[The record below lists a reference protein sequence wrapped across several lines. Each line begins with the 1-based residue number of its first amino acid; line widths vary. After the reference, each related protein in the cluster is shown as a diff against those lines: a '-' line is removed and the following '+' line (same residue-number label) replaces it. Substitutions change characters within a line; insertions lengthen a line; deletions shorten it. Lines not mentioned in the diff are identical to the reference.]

1 VWHPMSSLIARRASL
16 DMRWGG
22 KSCLAERLN
31 LKSQI
36 AQRQRKR
43 PGRLATEASSICED
57 GRSLRQFRRFAPLL
71 RPILP
76 TPK

>member
-16 DMRWGG
+16 DMRRGG

-36 AQRQRKR
+36 AKRQRKR
-43 PGRLATEASSICED
+43 PGRLTTEDSSICS
-57 GRSLRQFRRFAPLL
+57 GQQSGARLYLAV
-71 RPILP
+71 
-76 TPK
+76 

>member
-1 VWHPMSSLIARRASL
+1 MASQEFLDRLESFARYE
-16 DMRWGG
+16 WGG

-36 AQRQRKR
+36 AKRQRKR
-43 PGRLATEASSICED
+43 PGRLTTEASSICED
-57 GRSLRQFRRFAPLL
+57 GRSLRQFRSFTPLL